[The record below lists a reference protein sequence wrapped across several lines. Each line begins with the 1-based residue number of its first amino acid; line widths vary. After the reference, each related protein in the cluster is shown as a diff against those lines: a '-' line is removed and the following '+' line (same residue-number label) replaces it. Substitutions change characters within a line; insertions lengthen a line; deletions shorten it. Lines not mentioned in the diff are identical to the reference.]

1 MTTESVLIIDYT
13 DENGEKR
20 MQRVRFPID
29 STYEDFTGRVATR
42 IGHPLDQLYLTFTDP
57 VEKCDFDLS
66 PDEDLATI
74 IRECYKIQVK
84 VKNGTPRKLQED
96 VELAETISDAVSN
109 VNVAMKYWQGSVKT
123 DWMCKKNGAQHAFF
137 LSYRVDS
144 EKSFS
149 QTLAHALD
157 AGVRSN
163 IAIHA
168 FLDVHCLTSGKE
180 WIESFITGLWN
191 SVVFVPEDENRHET
205 PDNMLLEWEIALDIR
220 DKKLR
225 DISYLTVAVPDPVM
239 GTRDRRV
246 LATFSSFGIPRCLP
260 QSSPRTRKIKDTI
273 SEILKY
279 QGVRAD
285 PDIVDPTAG
294 DLLRMWNA
302 LKPGAAAPTVKIAAE
317 EPEWAASTEEE
328 VDKPKKGYILGWH
341 HPDTAATHRSMKH
354 FHEANIACARI
365 LLDAKTE
372 MIYLAYFLPYYDSVR
387 EEVEDRVFA
396 VVKYEREKPAF
407 AVVWQEPN
415 TAKVRYEK
423 FQRFGDAATFYYRLD
438 KDAAR
443 VLADRDGDV
452 WMCHLEAG
460 EIGRIDVL
468 RHLEGLVQLSS
479 PTVQPKYIFSYHYG
493 TAQSTTFSDF
503 AKAHSKFDDVGF
515 RFARVISDTA
525 GRIYL
530 SYFFPTHDSVRNE
543 VMECHYEKIY
553 SSKDY
558 AVVYHHP
565 DKGVQTERFSD
576 YNKALE
582 RYDTLK
588 LAKLL
593 RDGNGHIYDSYFV
606 PDYTHIRDEV
616 MVFSNGLQL

>member
-1 MTTESVLIIDYT
+1 MTTESILIIDYT

-29 STYEDFTGRVATR
+29 STYEDFTNRLATR
-42 IGHPLDQLYLTFTDP
+42 LGKVQEKAPPTAMLKSIVAKFTAG
-57 VEKCDFDLS
+57 E
-66 PDEDLATI
+66 A
-74 IRECYKIQVK
+74 K
-84 VKNGTPRKLQED
+84 VTTK
-96 VELAETISDAVSN
+96 S
-109 VNVAMKYWQGSVKT
+109 WQTSVKT

-137 LSYRVDS
+137 LSYRVDT

-157 AGVRSN
+157 AGVRSSV
-163 IAIHA
+163 AIHA
-168 FLDVHCLTSGKE
+168 GEE

-191 SVVFVPEDENRHET
+191 SVVFVPVCSDAAMRKMKTAHET

-225 DISYLTVAVPDPVM
+225 DISVFPVLVGEYLTVAVPDPVM

-246 LATFSSFGIPRCLP
+246 LATFSSFAGFPDAYHNHP
-260 QSSPRTRKIKDTI
+260 YSPRTRKIKDTI

-302 LKPGAAAPTVKIAAE
+302 LKPGAAAPT
-317 EPEWAASTEEE
+317 
-328 VDKPKKGYILGWH
+328 
-341 HPDTAATHRSMKH
+341 H
-354 FHEANIACARI
+354 FHEANAMFDDELDACAQ
-365 LLDAKTE
+365 
-372 MIYLAYFLPYYDSVR
+372 IYLAYFLPYYDSVR
-387 EEVEDRVFA
+387 EEVEDRNTSG
-396 VVKYEREKPAF
+396 RKPAF

-423 FQRFGDAATFYYRLD
+423 FQRFGDAATFYDRVD
-438 KDAAR
+438 EDAPR
-443 VLADRDGDV
+443 VLADKNGDI

-460 EIGRIDVL
+460 EIGRIHVL

-479 PTVQPKYIFSYHYG
+479 PAAQHKYIFSCHYG
-493 TAQSTTFSDF
+493 SAQSTTFPDF
-503 AKAHSKFDDVGF
+503 ASAHGKFDEIGDG
-515 RFARVISDTA
+515 FARVISDTA

-530 SYFFPTHDSVRNE
+530 SYFFPVYDSTRTE

-558 AVVYHHP
+558 AIVYHHP

-582 RYDTLK
+582 RYDTLN